1 MPLTGTSSLLKNCY
15 GLSLFHCGCKTIT
28 SIGISWNGNC
38 WNRKSNKELQC
49 TTIKC
54 EVGAHSSD
62 VTADTPS
69 LLIDNHH
76 RFDSEMAGM
85 NDSEDED
92 DDSRFEE
99 MDTYHDVPSEII
111 VEGAGQQ
118 AVNGVYVRDGY
129 FEGACKYSMQ
139 GKFNGDNC
147 AFSLFQCN
155 VSNNTKH
162 WYISI
167 VPRNSQPGTSTDID
181 FYSAPV
187 LDNCTEYPPTGTWTK
202 SNEGKE
208 PPPKLVYKSADS
220 AGAVEAG
227 AQTCSGDTL

>member
-1 MPLTGTSSLLKNCY
+1 
-15 GLSLFHCGCKTIT
+15 
-28 SIGISWNGNC
+28 
-38 WNRKSNKELQC
+38 
-49 TTIKC
+49 
-54 EVGAHSSD
+54 
-62 VTADTPS
+62 
-69 LLIDNHH
+69 
-76 RFDSEMAGM
+76 M

-111 VEGAGQQ
+111 VEGAGQP
-118 AVNGVYVRDGY
+118 AVNGTYIRDGY

-139 GKFNGDNC
+139 GKYNSDVC

-202 SNEGKE
+202 SNEGRD
-208 PPPKLVYKSADS
+208 PPPKLIYKSDPTVS
-220 AGAVEAG
+220 PGVVEDDRG
-227 AQTCSGDTL
+227 QNYMGDVL